1 MTVVHHAKRMIQ
13 LVIKLE
19 PLFVSSCNPDN
30 IATKG
35 LIDNKRYNPR
45 HIKLGHS
52 VQHPYSDKKLCSFP
66 PSVEVSASVML
77 SRRNQH

>member
-19 PLFVSSCNPDN
+19 PLFVSSRNPDN

-45 HIKLGHS
+45 HIKLGNS

-66 PSVEVSASVML
+66 SSVEVSASVMP